1 MKKII
6 LASQSPR
13 RREIMKLVGIDFDVV
28 ISDCDE
34 NIEYD
39 GPADMVEKLSYLKA
53 KDVAGKLPES
63 EEHLVIGSDTIV
75 FFKGEV
81 LGKPKDEK
89 DAFNMLHEMAGNTH
103 VVYTGVSVIDTKTGK
118 TETFHEETEVEFYDV
133 SDEEIR
139 QYIATKDPLD
149 KAGAYGVQGLGAF
162 LVNGI
167 KGDYF
172 TVVGLPIAH
181 LIQVLKKF

>member
-1 MKKII
+1 MSKII
-6 LASQSPR
+6 LASASPR
-13 RREIMKLVGIDFDVV
+13 RREILQLVDLEFDVI

-39 GPADMVEKLSYLKA
+39 GPADMVEKLSYRKA
-53 KDVAGKLPES
+53 KNVADKLPKS

-75 FFKGEV
+75 YFNGKV
-81 LGKPKDEK
+81 LGKPKEETE
-89 DAFNMLHEMAGNTH
+89 AFQMLHEMVGNTH

-118 TETFHEETEVEFYDV
+118 TEIFHEKTEVEFYDV

-149 KAGAYGVQGLGAF
+149 KAGAYGVQGKGAF
-162 LVNGI
+162 LVKGI
-167 KGDYF
+167 RGDYF

-181 LIQVLKKF
+181 LIRVLKNF